1 MRHEKTKRNLAQK
14 RGDFLLW
21 KLTKLWWSLFYLLK
35 SPSKWL
41 PKSSNCDMLWNMSN
55 TQKTPMVKWPWQFY
69 RVVLRKNWVH
79 PFHNENQGGDWSGKM
94 SSCRTLIEP
103 LGPGRLPK
111 SALHDSK
118 ITFFSAGY
126 LNFQEALHLS
136 TVQPSTIFFTNFQYE
151 TYFCFCRL
159 ALQKHLN
166 FTVSLR
172 SKVT

>member
-1 MRHEKTKRNLAQK
+1 
-14 RGDFLLW
+14 
-21 KLTKLWWSLFYLLK
+21 
-35 SPSKWL
+35 
-41 PKSSNCDMLWNMSN
+41 
-55 TQKTPMVKWPWQFY
+55 
-69 RVVLRKNWVH
+69 
-79 PFHNENQGGDWSGKM
+79 M

-172 SKVT
+172 SKVTQKKVFWTETIFQKNKILSKPTFFRRGDTETHFQMFFSGFLGPPFFLVAFPNSNKPNQTHQKTLQPTPGPIQAPASGGGKGVPHSQPALPE